1 MADSR
6 DEIADRMNALRDR
19 EQGERIGRAV
29 GFTAMSV
36 VGYRHALLASGVP
49 EDVANDLTGR
59 FQDIYVSAS
68 MAAAFGDDD
77 G

>member
-19 EQGERIGRAV
+19 EQGERIGRAI
-29 GFTAMSV
+29 GITALSIAN
-36 VGYRHALLASGVP
+36 YRKSLLQLGVP
-49 EDVANDLTGR
+49 EDVANDLAGR

-68 MAAAFGDDD
+68 MAAAFGGDD